1 MYRGLS
7 KKERHKIAMEALEK
21 VGLAPWAKHTSEE
34 LSGGQQQRVAI
45 ARALSTNPAILL
57 ADEPTGNLDTERSL
71 EVMRLLADLNT
82 EQDLTILMVTHEPE
96 MAEFGNRIIH
106 FKDGVVEY
114 DQLEVPKS
122 GAQHV

>member
-1 MYRGLS
+1 MESL
-7 KKERHKIAMEALEK
+7 KKVWLAAL
-21 VGLAPWAKHTSEE
+21 AKHTSEKP
-34 LSGGQQQRVAI
+34 SCGQQQPVAN
-45 ARALSTNPAILL
+45 ARTLTTNPAILL